1 MKSVRGKRWRL
12 NGDGDGLELISLLL
26 VVVFVEKRKEL
37 IWVTYASP
45 NRPVSL
51 RCLHSG
57 TVAGRELFNSS
68 DSLTILSRPE
78 GI

>member
-1 MKSVRGKRWRL
+1 M
-12 NGDGDGLELISLLL
+12 ISLLL

-45 NRPVSL
+45 NRPV
-51 RCLHSG
+51 RESG
-57 TVAGRELFNSS
+57 EPPLFEFWDRVRDEGRELFNSS